1 MQTVEE
7 TEIASYIQPGSSAT
21 ASIAIKVGK
30 NSDVARIKHVCDIEK
45 AMNMENIDSYL
56 GINF

>member
-21 ASIAIKVGK
+21 ASIAIKVDK

-45 AMNMENIDSYL
+45 ALNIAKIHFSLD
-56 GINF
+56 NNV